1 MIDEV
6 RKLLVFGARIFA
18 STLMFRCTRP
28 RFAKLALVVAVLAG
42 IISFLLAPSPRA
54 QYQSPEQ
61 SQYQSPE
68 QSPEQF
74 IRSLAAAIDQTT
86 LTPRERLGLRLFFD
100 SNLSA
105 PAGVA
110 CASCHDPRRAFT
122 GNNSKISRLPRN
134 LIM

>member
-1 MIDEV
+1 
-6 RKLLVFGARIFA
+6 
-18 STLMFRCTRP
+18 MFQCTRP

-54 QYQSPEQ
+54 
-61 SQYQSPE
+61 QYQSPE

-100 SNLSA
+100 SNLGTGRC
-105 PAGVA
+105 GV
-110 CASCHDPRRAFT
+110 CLVPRPQTCLHRQQQ
-122 GNNSKISRLPRN
+122 
-134 LIM
+134 